1 MKASLVVTLLNEEDT
16 INLLLES
23 IKNQKKLPDEVI
35 IVDGGSS
42 DATVRI
48 IRKFIEENKTLGE
61 DFKLYYKPGNRSLGR
76 NYGVEHAK
84 GDVVLFTDAG
94 CILDIEWVEKIIEPF
109 QKNDIDVVS
118 GYYEGQSE
126 NNFQKSL
133 IPYVL
138 VMSDKVNPKHFLP
151 ATRSMAI
158 RKSVF
163 EELGGF
169 DEKLSHN
176 EDYAFA
182 KLLKKNEKKIVFAKH
197 AVVYWIPRSTL
208 KQAFRM
214 FYRFAYGDVEA
225 GIIRPKVVVL
235 FVRYILAIFILIAA
249 IYFASIS
256 LIGVLVIGLLF
267 YIIWAIQKSYKYVKN
282 ISALIYLPLLQFTAD
297 LAIIYGSTKGLWTLV
312 IGR

>member
-1 MKASLVVTLLNEEDT
+1 MKTSLVVTLLNEEGT

-23 IKNQKKLPDEVI
+23 IKNQKKLPDEII
-35 IVDGGSS
+35 IVDGGST
-42 DATVRI
+42 DATVRL
-48 IRKFIEENKTLGE
+48 IRQFIEENKILGKL
-61 DFKLYYKPGNRSLGR
+61 FKLLHKPGNRSIGR

-84 GDVVLFTDAG
+84 GDVILFTDAG
-94 CILDIEWVEKIIEPF
+94 CILDVDWASKIIDPF
-109 QKNDIDVVS
+109 ADKEVDVVS

-138 VMSDKVNPKHFLP
+138 VMPDKVNPKHFLP

-182 KLLKKNEKKIVFAKH
+182 KLLEKNERKIVFAKH

-208 KQAFRM
+208 KQTFRM
-214 FYRFAYGDVEA
+214 FYRFAYGDMEA
-225 GIIRPKVVVL
+225 GIIRPKVIVL
-235 FVRYILAIFILIAA
+235 FVRYILVIALVVLAIC
-249 IYFASIS
+249 FASWIFVWIF
-256 LIGVLVIGLLF
+256 LIGLVLYVI
-267 YIIWAIQKSYKYVKN
+267 WSIQKNYKYVKHY
-282 ISALIYLPLLQFTAD
+282 SACFYLPLLQFTAD

-312 IGR
+312 FGR